1 MGKCFVTKLNGSVN
15 NSALLKI
22 GETKF
27 KISKEAS
34 QLSFYIQVIKPMVL
48 TIEGNGYFTNNE
60 YNENK
65 GTTLS
70 VSENTNQRCF
80 LKVNGD
86 VSISIPDKYNLL
98 SLYAVDSHIVF
109 DIDSLKY
116 SKSLNSLHLERA
128 TTCGDIASLKELTA
142 IRDLCLGSNQL
153 IGDIDNLKNL
163 TSMTFFSAPIT
174 KISGDIAVFS
184 NLRKLTDLNIEST
197 QVVGD
202 IASLKDLT
210 SMKNLS
216 IGSNQLSGD
225 IASLKNLTSM
235 TFFSASRT
243 KISGDITN
251 LRNSKITEC
260 YLNELTLSGDLATIP
275 STCNFI
281 SLLNNNNSNF
291 TWSSRASS
299 SKILAMIGNPKI
311 DNVDKMLQDQ
321 AQCVKGYNE
330 SDSSMFKTISATG
343 PRTSASDA
351 AIATLQQKGYTVAI
365 TLAS

>member
-1 MGKCFVTKLNGSVN
+1 MGKCFVTKLNGSVD

-27 KISKEAS
+27 KIGKEAS
-34 QLSFYIQVIKPMVL
+34 KLSFYVQVAKPMVL
-48 TIEGNGYFTNNE
+48 TIEGNGYFTNSE

-65 GTTLS
+65 GTSLS
-70 VSENTNQRCF
+70 VSENTNQRCY

-86 VSISIPDKYNLL
+86 VSISIPDKYNLS
-98 SLYAVDSHIVF
+98 SLYAVDSSIVF

-116 SKSLNSLHLERA
+116 SKSLNSLHLEKA

-142 IRDLCLGSNQL
+142 IRDLYLGSNQL
-153 IGDIDNLKNL
+153 SGDIANLKNL
-163 TSMTFFSAPIT
+163 TSMTFFAAAGT

-184 NLRKLTDLNIEST
+184 NLQKLTDLNIANT

-202 IASLKDLT
+202 IASLKGLT

-225 IASLKNLTSM
+225 IANLKNLTSM
-235 TFFSASRT
+235 TFFAAAGT
-243 KISGDITN
+243 KISGDIAN

-260 YLNELTLSGDLATIP
+260 YLERLTLSGDLATIP
-275 STCNFI
+275 STCKFI
-281 SLLNNNNSNF
+281 SLRYNDKSNF

-299 SKILAMIGNPKI
+299 SQILAMIGNPKI

-321 AQCVKGYNE
+321 AQCVKGYKE
-330 SDSSMFKTISATG
+330 SDSYMFKTITATG
-343 PRTSASDA
+343 KRTSASDA
-351 AIATLQQKGYTVAI
+351 AVATLQQKGYTVSI
-365 TLAS
+365 VSV